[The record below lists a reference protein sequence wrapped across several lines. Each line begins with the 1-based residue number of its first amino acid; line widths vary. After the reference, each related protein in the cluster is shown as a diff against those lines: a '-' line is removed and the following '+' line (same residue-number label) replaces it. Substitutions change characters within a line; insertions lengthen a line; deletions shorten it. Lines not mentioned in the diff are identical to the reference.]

1 MDSHEVARRLAG
13 GWPAR
18 LLVAFI
24 VVVTLLAGNHF
35 TLSAAPGGD
44 AGHVAA
50 RAQNVEWL
58 STESAAKFAGVEFDV
73 LVPTAVPGPFGGEP
87 AIRASNGAYSLYWM
101 ITGGPPT
108 FLEITG
114 VAGGSMPAGSPADL
128 NIPLEINAS
137 VQGYQAIH
145 DLTEIYDN
153 VWWQAGGVL
162 YTVSSRNLTSTDSLS
177 LANALVPLTIPAPTD
192 SGEGEEPVEE
202 PEPPVEE
209 PNPVKEEPDEEPV
222 EEPAEAQ
229 VPTTGEPSLILPER
243 VGSGETTTV
252 AATGIESATLVAEDG
267 VFPDK
272 GTTTYADMRSWD
284 VFWQAPSVSV
294 DTYVAFALI
303 EPADGST
310 LASGEV
316 LVVATQAA
324 DSSEVSA
331 GSVTTESVPET
342 TTTEVSANAGTEST
356 GAAFNAETPTEAVGN
371 SSGAPLDVPT
381 DGTDGPAPPVPGT
394 DGTGGIKQVSLWRD
408 DQGSP

>member
-1 MDSHEVARRLAG
+1 MESHGGAKRLAG

-18 LLVAFI
+18 VLVACI
-24 VVVTLLAGNHF
+24 VVVALVAAYRSPLT
-35 TLSAAPGGD
+35 AAPGAY
-44 AGHVAA
+44 AGHAVA
-50 RAQNVEWL
+50 RAQNVDWL
-58 STESAAKFAGVEFDV
+58 SAESAAKFAGVGFDV

-87 AIRASNGAYSLYWM
+87 AIRASSGAYSLYWM

-162 YTVSSRNLTSTDSLS
+162 YTVSSRNLTTTDSLS
-177 LANALVPLTIPAPTD
+177 LANALVPLTIPTPTD
-192 SGEGEEPVEE
+192 PGESEEPVEQ
-202 PEPPVEE
+202 PEPPVD
-209 PNPVKEEPDEEPV
+209 EPDPVEEQPAE
-222 EEPAEAQ
+222 EEPAEEQ
-229 VPTTGEPSLILPER
+229 EPVAREASLILPEQ

-252 AATGIESATLVAEDG
+252 AATGIDSATLVAEDG
-267 VFPDK
+267 VFPDN
-272 GTTTYADMRSWD
+272 GTSTYAGMRSWD

-294 DTYVAFALI
+294 DTVVAFTLI

-316 LVVATQAA
+316 LVVATLSA
-324 DSSEVSA
+324 DSPAVSTESE
-331 GSVTTESVPET
+331 TTEAPPET
-342 TTTEVSANAGTEST
+342 TTDVSAIAGTEST
-356 GAAFNAETPTEAVGN
+356 VDAPAAETLAEETQT
-371 SSGAPLDVPT
+371 SSGALLDVPT
-381 DGTDGPAPPVPGT
+381 DGTDGPPPPVPGS

-408 DQGSP
+408 HGSP